1 MATDGVLN
9 RGGRAVVHK
18 RPSKAEAPEA
28 RCTDLLG
35 RGDAL
40 CDAIAGADIVQ
51 QQIGKHWDQAA
62 VEEGIGARPCLT
74 TTSMAPRPG
83 GASSFMKLSKLSMPR
98 RPVPGSRRSSGSGI
112 GSQTRMRSGGMP
124 TARPTRLSP
133 EAASVRTAARPLT
146 PSRFCVWGRAG
157 GKPTR
162 GVAEGIFGQLL
173 PPLREL

>member
-1 MATDGVLN
+1 VYGSPRAWRRPVRCHRRCRHRAAADRQTLGPG
-9 RGGRAVVHK
+9 GGR
-18 RPSKAEAPEA
+18 
-28 RCTDLLG
+28 
-35 RGDAL
+35 RGD
-40 CDAIAGADIVQ
+40 
-51 QQIGKHWDQAA
+51 W
-62 VEEGIGARPCLT
+62 RSPRLT